1 MRNAIRAG
9 FTEML
14 QSIILGR
21 VDRNIDELVSGY
33 LGKIMGPSLFSR
45 GREGIVRADGL
56 DLYPLSSASRMIG
69 KRRGG
74 RVFVITATDEVAES
88 LVSDLGSDD
97 AVRLPSSGKQLYSQY
112 TSSSSEYE
120 QKKALDRIRAMK
132 SGIVVSSLRAFVS
145 PVMSQDSLDRLT
157 IRVRKGDAF
166 EPEKLAAQ
174 LAEAG
179 YFRSSSCF
187 EMGSFSIRGEVM
199 DIFPFSSDEP
209 VRLYADWDSIERIA
223 SFDSMTQKAHKD
235 FSRVDIPMISG
246 SESPLMTTM
255 LSYMQ
260 EDDFL
265 ILAGMERIGTSWKAM
280 QNEAKAR
287 FREAYKENADA
298 VLPDKLLLPW
308 ESFVSSLRSAL
319 FIHDISSPEYLHFS
333 VTPSRSYFG
342 NVKYFKDDLSAL
354 LKNGWNVMV
363 IAPSD
368 VQKERL
374 ENVLGDFPVSIGVSE
389 LSSGFQIEPLSLL
402 VVLDAEIFGRRRSR
416 SKSVVETV
424 SSPLD
429 SFVELTEGDYVVHV
443 NYGIG
448 RFVKIDRVR
457 SSRTERDYI
466 KIRYANDEFLYVPIE
481 QADLVEKYIGN
492 DGRPPK
498 LDALGTQGWTKK
510 KERALRNAEELA
522 KELVHLYAERQSSR
536 GYPFEKDK
544 DWQIQFEA
552 AFPYSETPD
561 QLKCIDEIKK
571 DMESDKVMDRLVC
584 GDVGYGKTEIAF
596 RAAFKAIMSG
606 KQVAFLAPTVI
617 LAEQHFNNFRRRL
630 GSFPVSAG
638 ILSRFVSAKDQRKVT
653 EGVAN
658 GTVDIL
664 FGTHKILQKSVKFKD
679 LGLLIVDEEQRFG
692 VKDKER
698 IKQMKTNV
706 DSLTLSAT
714 PIPRTLYMSLL
725 KVRDMSLLTT
735 APRER
740 QPIETTIGQF
750 SEPIVKE
757 AIERELERGG
767 QVFFLHNRIDD
778 LDDVCQMIRS
788 NVKYAIVES
797 AHGQMDASEL
807 EDIMHRFVYEGIQ
820 VLVSTTIIEN
830 GIDIPNVNTIIIDN
844 ADRFGLAQLYQL
856 RGRVGRSDRQAYCYL
871 LYKDRSELNDDAIR
885 RLRVLSENTALGSG
899 FKVAMKDMEIRGA
912 GNILGREQSGHLEA
926 VGLDMY
932 MRLLEEEIDRLTSN
946 GEEKEEDVLLE
957 LDYSGFI
964 PDSYIPDP
972 AMKFEAYKKIASIR
986 TEGQLE
992 GLRAELENRYGQMGA
1007 EVDNLFCIA
1016 EIKII
1021 CRRLSIYHL
1030 SERGGVVEIEFSK
1043 LFALNPDRVIN
1054 LLRLSDG
1061 KVQMDSRHM
1070 DKMRMQ
1076 TSAVSLKD
1084 KALFILEQL
1093 RRLL

>member
-1 MRNAIRAG
+1 
-9 FTEML
+9 ML
-14 QSIILGR
+14 FALVLMQSRESIIFGR

-33 LGKIMGPSLFSR
+33 IEKIMGPSLFRSGR
-45 GREGIVRADGL
+45 GGIVRADGL
-56 DLYPLSSASRMIG
+56 DLYPLSCAARIV
-69 KRRGG
+69 RRRRNG
-74 RVFVITATDEVAES
+74 RVFVITATDDGSDS
-88 LVSDLGSDD
+88 LSSDIGDD
-97 AVRLPSSGKQLYSQY
+97 AVRLPSSGKQLYSRY

-132 SGIVVSSLRAFVS
+132 NGIVVSSLRAFVS
-145 PVMSQDSLDRLT
+145 PVMSPESLDRFT
-157 IRVRKGDAF
+157 IRIRKGDAF
-166 EPEKLAAQ
+166 EPEALSDELVK
-174 LAEAG
+174 AG

-199 DIFPFSSDEP
+199 DIFPFSADEP
-209 VRLYADWDSIERIA
+209 VRLYADWDTIERIA
-223 SFDSMTQKAHKD
+223 SFDPMTQKAHKD
-235 FSRVDIPMISG
+235 FPRVDIPMISG

-255 LSYMQ
+255 EDYIEEGDYFILS
-260 EDDFL
+260 
-265 ILAGMERIGTSWKAM
+265 GMERIGTSWKAM

-298 VLPDKLLLPW
+298 TLPEKLLFPW
-308 ESFVSSLRSAL
+308 EDFVQSLSSAFL
-319 FIHDISSPEYLHFS
+319 IHDISQPEYLHFS
-333 VTPSRSYFG
+333 VSPSRSYFG
-342 NVKYFKDDLSAL
+342 NVTYFKDDLRAL
-354 LKNGWNVMV
+354 LKNGWKVTV

-374 ENVLGDFPVSIGVSE
+374 CNVLGDFPVSIDISD

-416 SKSVVETV
+416 SKSIVETV

-429 SFVELTEGDYVVHV
+429 SFVELKEGDYVVHV

-448 RFVKIDRVR
+448 RFVKIDRVK

-492 DGRPPK
+492 DGKPPK

-510 KERALRNAEELA
+510 KERAMKNAQELA
-522 KELVHLYAERQSSR
+522 QELVHLYAERQASR
-536 GYPFEKDK
+536 GFPFDKDK

-596 RAAFKAIMSG
+596 RAAFKAVMSG

-630 GSFPVSAG
+630 GTFPVTAG
-638 ILSRFVSAKDQRKVT
+638 ILSRFVSPKDQRKVT
-653 EGVAN
+653 AGVAD
-658 GTVDIL
+658 GSVDVL

-750 SEPIVKE
+750 SEPLVSQ
-757 AIERELERGG
+757 AIARELERGG

-797 AHGQMDASEL
+797 AHGQMDAAEL

-871 LYKDRSELNDDAIR
+871 LYKDRSLLNDDAIR

-932 MRLLEEEIDRLTSN
+932 MRLLEDEIDRLTSD
-946 GEEKEEDVLLE
+946 GSEKEEEVLLE

-972 AMKFEAYKKIASIR
+972 AMKFEAYKKIASVK

-992 GLRAELENRYGQMGA
+992 GLRAELENRYGQMSA

-1043 LFALNPDRVIN
+1043 LSALNPDRVIN

>member
-1 MRNAIRAG
+1 MIP
-9 FTEML
+9 FPI
-14 QSIILGR
+14 SFIFGR
-21 VDRNIDELVSGY
+21 VDRNIDRLVSGY
-33 LGKIMGPSLFSR
+33 IESVMGPSLFQKGR
-45 GREGIVRADGL
+45 GGIVRADGL
-56 DLYPLSSASRMIG
+56 DLYPLSSAVRIVQ
-69 KRRGG
+69 RRRKG
-74 RVFVITATDEVAES
+74 RVFVIAATDEAASS
-88 LVSDLGSDD
+88 LYDDIDCED
-97 AVRLPSSGKQLYSQY
+97 AVLLPSSGKQLYSAY
-112 TSSSSEYE
+112 TSSSSEYA
-120 QKKALDRIRAMK
+120 QKKALDSIRFLK
-132 SGIVVSSLRAFVS
+132 EGIIIASLRSFVS
-145 PVMSQDSLDRLT
+145 PVVSPDSLDRLT
-157 IRVRKGDAF
+157 IRIRKGDPF
-166 EPEKLAAQ
+166 EPEKLAQ
-174 LAEAG
+174 ELAGAG

-199 DIFPFSSDEP
+199 DVFPFSAEEP

-223 SFDSMTQKAHKD
+223 SFDPMTQKAHKE

-255 LSYMQ
+255 ESYIGPDDYFILS
-260 EDDFL
+260 
-265 ILAGMERIGTSWKAM
+265 GMERIGTSWRAM

-287 FREAYKENADA
+287 FREAYKEDEKAT
-298 VLPDKLLLPW
+298 LPEKLLLPW
-308 ESFVSSLRSAL
+308 EGFSESLRSA
-319 FIHDISSPEYLHFS
+319 FIIHDISSPEYLHFS
-333 VTPSRSYFG
+333 ISPSRSYFG
-342 NVKYFKDDLSAL
+342 NVRYFKDDLTGL
-354 LKNGWNVMV
+354 LKNGWRVVVM
-363 IAPSD
+363 APSE

-374 ENVLGDFPVSIGVSE
+374 ENVLGDFSVDIGISE
-389 LSSGFQIEPLSLL
+389 VSSGFQIEAISLM
-402 VVLDAEIFGRRRSR
+402 VVLDGEIFGRRRSR
-416 SKSVVETV
+416 SKSIVETV

-429 SFVELTEGDYVVHV
+429 SFVELKEGDYVVHV

-498 LDALGTQGWTKK
+498 LDALGSQGWTKK
-510 KERALRNAEELA
+510 KEKALKNAQELA
-522 KELVHLYAERQSSR
+522 QELVHLYAQRQASR
-536 GYPFEKDK
+536 GYPFDKDK
-544 DWQIQFEA
+544 DWQVQFEA
-552 AFPYSETPD
+552 AFPFSETPD
-561 QLKCIDEIKK
+561 QLRCIDEIKR

-596 RAAFKAIMSG
+596 RAAFKAVMSG

-630 GSFPVSAG
+630 GSFPVIAG
-638 ILSRFVSAKDQRKVT
+638 ILSRFVSARDQRKVLQGVE
-653 EGVAN
+653 EGS
-658 GTVDIL
+658 VDVL
-664 FGTHKILQKSVKFKD
+664 FGTHKILQKNVHFKD

-750 SEPIVKE
+750 SVPLVAE
-757 AIERELERGG
+757 AIRNELERGG
-767 QVFFLHNRIDD
+767 QVFYLHNRIDD
-778 LDDVCQMIRS
+778 LEDVAQMIRS
-788 NVKYAIVES
+788 SVRYAIVEY
-797 AHGQMDASEL
+797 AHGQMEAEEP

-844 ADRFGLAQLYQL
+844 ADRFGLSQLYQL

-932 MRLLEEEIDRLTSN
+932 MRLLEDEIDRLTSN
-946 GEEKEEDVLLE
+946 GGEKEEDVLLE

-972 AMKFEAYKKIASIR
+972 AMKFEAYKKIASVR

-992 GLRAELENRYGQMGA
+992 GLRAELENRYGTMGE

-1030 SERGGVVEIEFSK
+1030 SERGGVVEIEFSR
-1043 LFALNPDRVIN
+1043 LSALNPDRVIS
-1054 LLRLSDG
+1054 LLRQADG